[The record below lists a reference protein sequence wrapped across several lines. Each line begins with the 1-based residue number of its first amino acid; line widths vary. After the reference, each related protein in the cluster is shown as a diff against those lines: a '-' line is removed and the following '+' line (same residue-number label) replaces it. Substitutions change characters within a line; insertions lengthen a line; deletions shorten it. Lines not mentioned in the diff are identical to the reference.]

1 MFAITATV
9 VNRWGRQHWIPVS
22 RQTTYTATAHA
33 VEKPTGVTTPFTI
46 TDVDPQ
52 RAKALANT
60 LAERYA
66 ADRLAEWRRST
77 EDRRQKAR
85 ESAEKSRQERR
96 ENAARLETFER
107 QQREAAQ
114 SLADASRQET
124 PQPAT
129 IDNPVWLDLQRQ
141 VSDLERRRDQ
151 LLVDRTPLHPAVQ
164 EIEGQLADVKGQLA
178 ATSRQIPD
186 DHSKTGDAA
195 DAPAIVTPPIDDLAA
210 KEHQWKLGELAA
222 ALEKSRLACKEAER
236 VEKQTSQEQEAAP
249 QFVFQYAEAVQDP
262 PQVDHGWRRL
272 LWTTFASSLLMVFG
286 IASVSLGAS
295 IEPPVAS
302 IEEVEADL
310 GEPILGVVPA
320 DDAAPDVAAIHR
332 QSQMRRAAITIG
344 VLLILACPLVAIWG
358 VTGI

>member
-1 MFAITATV
+1 M
-9 VNRWGRQHWIPVS
+9 
-22 RQTTYTATAHA
+22 
-33 VEKPTGVTTPFTI
+33 TTPFTI

-77 EDRRQKAR
+77 EDRCQKAR

-186 DHSKTGDAA
+186 DHGKTGGAA
-195 DAPAIVTPPIDDLAA
+195 DAPAIVAPRLDDLAA
-210 KEHQWKLGELAA
+210 KEYQWKLGELAA
-222 ALEKSRLACKEAER
+222 ALE
-236 VEKQTSQEQEAAP
+236 
-249 QFVFQYAEAVQDP
+249 
-262 PQVDHGWRRL
+262 
-272 LWTTFASSLLMVFG
+272 
-286 IASVSLGAS
+286 
-295 IEPPVAS
+295 
-302 IEEVEADL
+302 
-310 GEPILGVVPA
+310 
-320 DDAAPDVAAIHR
+320 
-332 QSQMRRAAITIG
+332 
-344 VLLILACPLVAIWG
+344 
-358 VTGI
+358 